1 MTETQTE
8 RGYIETRDGPRD
20 RLPCQFNPKQYTIS
34 TGSTWTRKPA
44 KGAATSSKPEYLG
57 ANPWSMQMELFFD
70 GWDAPSTP
78 GAPSPRDVSKDIQKL
93 LSWCAPTEESVE
105 KELPRPPVV
114 VFHWGTTPAFQAY
127 LKTVNAT
134 FTMFT
139 PQGMPVR
146 ATASITLEQLP
157 EEDRRPNPT
166 SRGIVGRS
174 SRLVADGDSLQSIA
188 YQQLGNASY
197 WRALAVIN
205 GIDDPLRL
213 RPGTRLLLPDP
224 NEASELS

>member
-8 RGYIETRDGPRD
+8 RGYIETRDGPRE
-20 RLPCQFNPKQYTIS
+20 RLDCQFNPKQYSIS
-34 TGSTWTRKPA
+34 TGSTWTRTPA
-44 KGAATSSKPEYLG
+44 KGAATSPPPEYVG
-57 ANPWSMQMELFFD
+57 ADPWSMQMELFFD
-70 GWDAPSTP
+70 GWDAP
-78 GAPSPRDVSKDIQKL
+78 APRDVSTDIQKL
-93 LSWCAPTEESVE
+93 LSWCNPTKESRE
-105 KELPRPPVV
+105 KKLPRPPVV

-146 ATASITLEQLP
+146 ATATITLEQLP

-188 YQQLGNASY
+188 FQHLGNATY
-197 WRALAVIN
+197 WRALADIN

-213 RPGTRLLLPDP
+213 RPGTRVLLPDP